1 MTAINRLMLL
11 CMIGLFILELKVFEN
26 RQCNV
31 KKNNM
36 LNVKKNNAKCTKF
49 TMKYSDYESKIR

>member
-1 MTAINRLMLL
+1 MLL

-26 RQCNV
+26 MQCNV

-36 LNVKKNNAKCTKF
+36 LNVKIVIIIIIIIIKIIMLNAQNLQ
-49 TMKYSDYESKIR
+49 